1 MSRDSIHLRRLK
13 LTLPASM
20 KGTAE
25 HDARRIAEA
34 LGQKLY
40 ENGGQT
46 AAVHIEGHGQASAQL
61 AVRVAGAL
69 PKGGRNGG

>member
-1 MSRDSIHLRRLK
+1 MSRDAVTIRRLS

-46 AAVHIEGHGQASAQL
+46 ASIHIEGHGQASAQL
-61 AVRVAGAL
+61 ATRAAMAL